1 MQLLCVRE
9 KKSLLTYTVKKMKQ
23 EDLRSKFWYKKCCLS
38 GIYTLELARQ
48 AVAAVLHPL
57 SSQFFWR
64 LHQQLESQQI
74 PWNGGPS
81 QQL

>member
-1 MQLLCVRE
+1 
-9 KKSLLTYTVKKMKQ
+9 MK
-23 EDLRSKFWYKKCCLS
+23 YCLS

-48 AVAAVLHPL
+48 AMAVVLHPL

-74 PWNGGPS
+74 PWNGDPS
-81 QQL
+81 QPRANEPVNPSKLIET